1 MRFRVAINKRDVLAT
16 GMLCLVG
23 LVAVLQ
29 VSANA
34 VARIAGLGTGI
45 VPVLLGAALML
56 AGILWLFD
64 SRLSPDDDV
73 DIGSSKWRDSC
84 GLVSALFAFLIL
96 GKYGGLVP
104 ATFVATLLFVL
115 GDPRHTWRSAA
126 ILAGMSTAVL
136 VAVSFNIPPMAAR
149 LFAWA

>member
-34 VARIAGLGTGI
+34 VARVAGLGTGI
-45 VPVLLGAALML
+45 VPVLLGAGLML
-56 AGILWLFD
+56 VGILWLFD
-64 SRLSPDDDV
+64 SKLSPDDDA

-104 ATFVATLLFVL
+104 ATFVATLLLVL
-115 GDPRHTWRSAA
+115 GDPRHSWRSAA
-126 ILAGMSTAVL
+126 FLAAVSIAAL
-136 VAVSFNIPPMAAR
+136 VAVSISIPAVATR